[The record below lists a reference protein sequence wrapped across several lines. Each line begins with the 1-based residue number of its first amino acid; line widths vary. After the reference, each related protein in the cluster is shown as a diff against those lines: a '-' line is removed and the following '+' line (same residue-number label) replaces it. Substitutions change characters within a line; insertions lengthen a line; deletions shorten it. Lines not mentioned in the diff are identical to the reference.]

1 MELSTLVPGTPVE
14 RDWPLGGA
22 DDIVESLSL
31 DPFAGQ
37 TYANKPIAT
46 ATQAGNILTRSGYSW
61 NINNYGELNDG
72 VLNFGFWNSY
82 AELANSYYVNATG
95 TIALDEAF
103 YADAFSAFNAD
114 QRAMARAGIALWDD
128 LIAITFKE
136 TKSYNAD
143 ITFGNTNTGGAQA
156 YAYLPFGNIFDDSA
170 FAKFYDLE
178 DYGRLSGDVWIDGFV
193 SSNFFP
199 VRDSFYA
206 KTTIVHELGHSLGLS
221 HPGDYDALDDDDG
234 DGVPDPITYA
244 NDAAY
249 AQDSAQYSIMS
260 YFDAY
265 ETGAQ
270 HIDWAN
276 LRFGYASTPMVH
288 DIVAI
293 QKLYGADK
301 TTRTGDT
308 VYGFNSTAN
317 RAELDFTKNA
327 APIVA
332 IYDAGG
338 NDTLDFSG
346 WNTPSVIDL
355 NAGAFSS
362 GGGIESFLTLEQVN
376 ANRAAQGL
384 APRSQATFDAYT
396 ALREELG
403 LTNGLYKDNI
413 SIAYGVTIENAIGGG
428 GNDRLIGNQVANKLT
443 GGAGRDIFELRTSG
457 VSGVDTVTDWQRGDV
472 LAVDRAIRDNNNDG
486 IITWRGSTVAL
497 DTTDGDA
504 VVLAGANGAAG
515 LRLLGSV
522 DGVFYYGDARVRPVA
537 GRNQQVAESGFGN
550 DVLKSSSNSKI
561 SDIFFFDTA
570 NPVAGL
576 GNDSLTFTARDM
588 IVTTTALFDGNDD
601 GIIRFNDGVLDLSGA
616 GGTVTI
622 TGTRALE
629 FDGMIEQNGMRF
641 YIYSAVGSSVGLG
654 SVDV

>member
-1 MELSTLVPGTPVE
+1 MEHTALVPGTPVE

-22 DDIVESLSL
+22 DDFVESMSL

-46 ATQAGNILTRSGYSW
+46 PTQAGDILTRSGW
-61 NINNYGELNDG
+61 NWTFNNYGELSDG

-95 TIALDEAF
+95 TIGLDEAF
-103 YADAFSAFNAD
+103 FAKDFSVFNTD
-114 QRAMARAGIALWDD
+114 QRTMARASIALWDD
-128 LIAITFKE
+128 LIAISFQE

-143 ITFGNTNTGGAQA
+143 ITFGNTDTGGAQA
-156 YAYLPFGNIFDDSA
+156 YAYLPFGNIFDAAALEDG
-170 FAKFYDLE
+170 FE

-193 SSNFFP
+193 SSNLFP

-206 KTTIVHELGHSLGLS
+206 KTTLIHELGHSLGLS
-221 HPGDYDALDDDDG
+221 HPGVYDALDDDDG
-234 DGVPDPITYA
+234 DGQPDPITYA
-244 NDAAY
+244 NDASY

-276 LRFGYASTPMVH
+276 LRFGYAATPMVH

-293 QKLYGADK
+293 QKIYGADR

-317 RAELDFTKNA
+317 RAELDFTRNA
-327 APIVA
+327 APVVA

-338 NDTLDFSG
+338 IDTLDFSG

-362 GGGIESFLTLEQVN
+362 GGGIEDFLTLEQVN
-376 ANRAAQGL
+376 ANRAAQGF
-384 APRSQATFDAYT
+384 APRTQAAFDFYT
-396 ALREELG
+396 TLREELG
-403 LTNGLYKDNI
+403 LTSGLYKDNI

-428 GNDRLIGNQVANKLT
+428 GNDRLIGNAVANQLT
-443 GGAGRDIFELRTSG
+443 GGAGRDVFELRTSG
-457 VSGVDTVTDWQRGDV
+457 VSGADRVTDWQRGDV

-486 IITWRGSTVAL
+486 IITWRGSTLTL
-497 DTTDGDA
+497 DSGDGDS
-504 VVLAGANGAAG
+504 VVLAGANGASG

-522 DGVFYYGDARVRPVA
+522 DGIFYYGDARARPVA
-537 GRNQQVAESGFGN
+537 GRNQQVVESGFG
-550 DVLKSSSNSKI
+550 DDSLRSSSNKKLT
-561 SDIFFFDTA
+561 DIFFFDTA

-576 GNDSLTFTARDM
+576 GDDRLSFTARDV
-588 IVTTTALFDGNDD
+588 IVTTTALADGNND
-601 GIIRFNDGVLDLSGA
+601 GIIRFDDGILDLSGM
-616 GGTVTI
+616 GGSVAI
-622 TGTRALE
+622 SGTRALE
-629 FDGMIEQNGMRF
+629 FDGMIEQNGLRF
-641 YIYSAVGSSVGLG
+641 YVYSALNSDVGVGSVN
-654 SVDV
+654 V

>member
-1 MELSTLVPGTPVE
+1 MEQTALISGTPVE

-22 DDIVESLSL
+22 DDIVESISL

-46 ATQAGNILTRSGYSW
+46 ATQAANILTRTGW
-61 NINNYGELNDG
+61 NWTFNNYGELSDG

-82 AELANSYYVNATG
+82 DELVNSYYVNADATL
-95 TIALDEAF
+95 ALDEA
-103 YADAFSAFNAD
+103 YYGADFSVFNTD
-114 QRAMARAGIALWDD
+114 QRTMARASIALWDD
-128 LIAITFKE
+128 LIAISFQE

-143 ITFGNTNTGGAQA
+143 ITFGNTYTGGAQA
-156 YAYLPFGNIFDDSA
+156 YAYLPFGNIFDA
-170 FAKFYDLE
+170 AALTEGFE

-206 KTTIVHELGHSLGLS
+206 KTTLIHELGHSLGLS
-221 HPGDYDALDDDDG
+221 HPGVYDALDDDDG
-234 DGVPDPITYA
+234 DGQPDPITYA
-244 NDAAY
+244 SDAAY
-249 AQDSAQYSIMS
+249 AQDSMQYSIMS

-276 LRFGYASTPMVH
+276 LRFGFAATPLVH
-288 DIVAI
+288 DILAV
-293 QKLYGADK
+293 QKIYGADP

-308 VYGFNSTAN
+308 VYGFNSTAD

-327 APIVA
+327 APVVA

-362 GGGIESFLTLEQVN
+362 GGGIEEFLTLEQVN

-384 APRSQATFDAYT
+384 APRTQAVFDAYT

-403 LTNGLYKDNI
+403 LTTGLYKDNI

-428 GNDRLIGNQVANKLT
+428 GNDLLIGNEVANKLT
-443 GGAGRDIFELRTSG
+443 GGAGRDVFELR
-457 VSGVDTVTDWQRGDV
+457 VSGKSGADTVTDWQYGDV
-472 LAVDRAIRDNNNDG
+472 LAVDSAIRDGNNDG
-486 IITWRGSTVAL
+486 IITWRGSTLAL
-497 DTTDGDA
+497 DTRDGDTVA
-504 VVLAGANGAAG
+504 LTGANGTAG
-515 LRLLGSV
+515 LRLMGSV
-522 DGVFYYGDARVRPVA
+522 DGIFYYGDARVRPVA
-537 GRNQQVAESGFGN
+537 GRDQKVVESGFGD
-550 DVLKSSSNSKI
+550 DVLKSSSNKKVT
-561 SDIFFFDTA
+561 DIFFFDTA
-570 NPVAGL
+570 NPIAGL
-576 GNDSLTFTARDM
+576 GNDSLTFTARDI
-588 IVTTTALFDGNDD
+588 IVTTTALADGDGD
-601 GIIRFNDGVLDLSGA
+601 GIIRFDDGVLDLSGA
-616 GGTVTI
+616 GGSVAI
-622 TGTRALE
+622 TGTRTLE
-629 FDGMIEQNGMRF
+629 LDGMIEQNGMRF
-641 YIYSAVGSSVGLG
+641 YLYSAVGSSVGLG

>member
-1 MELSTLVPGTPVE
+1 MEHTNLLPGTPVE

-22 DDIVESLSL
+22 DDIAESLSL

-46 ATQAGNILTRSGYSW
+46 ATQAANILTRSGW
-61 NINNYGELNDG
+61 NWTYNNYGELNDG
-72 VLNFGFWNSY
+72 VLNYGFWDSY
-82 AELANSYYVNATG
+82 AELYNSYYVNATG
-95 TIALDEAF
+95 TIALDEAYYF
-103 YADAFSAFNAD
+103 EDFSPFSSD
-114 QRAMARAGIALWDD
+114 QKALARAGIALWDD
-128 LIAITFKE
+128 LIAISFQE

-156 YAYLPFGNIFDDSA
+156 YAYLPFGNIFDA
-170 FAKFYDLE
+170 AALRQGFE
-178 DYGRLSGDVWIDGFV
+178 DYGRLSGDVWIDGGV
-193 SSNFFP
+193 SSNLFP
-199 VRDSFYA
+199 LRDSFYA

-234 DGVPDPITYA
+234 DGQPDPITYA

-249 AQDSAQYSIMS
+249 AQDSMQYSIMS

-276 LRFGYASTPMVH
+276 LRFGYAATPLVH
-288 DIVAI
+288 DIVAV
-293 QKLYGADK
+293 QKIYGADL

-327 APIVA
+327 APVVA

-362 GGGIESFLTLEQVN
+362 GGGIEAFLTLEQVN
-376 ANRAAQGL
+376 ANRAAQGF

-403 LTNGLYKDNI
+403 ITTGLYKDNI
-413 SIAYGVTIENAIGGG
+413 AIAYGVTIENAVGGG
-428 GNDRLIGNQVANKLT
+428 GNDRLIGNGVDNRLT
-443 GGAGRDIFELRTSG
+443 GGAGRDVFELRISG
-457 VSGVDTVTDWQRGDV
+457 KSGADQVTDWQVGDM

-486 IITWRGSTVAL
+486 IITWRGSTLAL
-497 DTTDGDA
+497 DPSDGDS
-504 VVLAGANGAAG
+504 VMLAGANGSRG
-515 LRLLGSV
+515 LRLMGSV

-537 GRNQQVAESGFGN
+537 GRNQQVTESGFGDN
-550 DVLKSSSNSKI
+550 VLKSSSDKKVT
-561 SDIFFFDTA
+561 DIFFFDTA
-570 NPVAGL
+570 NPIAGL
-576 GNDSLTFTARDM
+576 GADKLSFTARDI
-588 IVTTTALFDGNDD
+588 IVTTTALADGNND
-601 GIIRFNDGVLDLSGA
+601 GIIQFGDGVLDLSGA
-616 GGTVTI
+616 GGSVAI
-622 TGTRALE
+622 SGTRALE
-629 FDGMIEQNGMRF
+629 FDGMIEQNGMR
-641 YIYSAVGSSVGLG
+641 YYVYSAVGSAVGL
-654 SVDV
+654 SDVNI